1 MEENEALKKEA
12 EGGRQTRINI
22 SMTDGG
28 FCAECVDDAGKKV
41 SCEMALLDADG
52 IAIMRWKLYCFF
64 PKEGFKLREKVK
76 KNVVPPLRQLVG
88 YVILMMKGS

>member
-1 MEENEALKKEA
+1 MEENEVLKKEA

-22 SMTDGG
+22 SMTDGV

>member
-22 SMTDGG
+22 SMTDGV

-76 KNVVPPLRQLVG
+76 KMSYPHC
-88 YVILMMKGS
+88 GSLWDMSYL